1 MSSSAALAVS
11 VATRL
16 YFDQHKNKTSV
27 YVYSPGMLGPYHDIL
42 LLKGQPFDKEIA

>member
-16 YFDQHKNKTSV
+16 YFDQHKNGISV
-27 YVYSPGMLGPYHDIL
+27 YMCSPRMLGPYHDML